1 MIFQWVD
8 HPNLRREDQLLCL
21 LFDLGMATKEQLLK
35 ITKWGFRSLDYA
47 FVMVRKLEKEIG
59 GETILI
65 RARYLPRLPTKI
77 KTAIYSL
84 TADGIRY
91 VQTIMELQ
99 GGKVKE
105 APAGQLVHY
114 SGINNILC
122 RSIEEFG
129 VVSWQ
134 SSYEIADLMIMRWS
148 ETIGEGLDR
157 RNVIRPDGGMRVGT
171 ESNYV
176 DLYVE
181 FDNDTEGPKQ
191 IETKFKRY
199 VDLYKNLR
207 LTRPIVWV
215 TISDKRKQYLERNW
229 DALKSVSYKNHVQLP
244 EMVFFVEGD
253 EIDWIKKKLIK
264 NKPEI

>member
-21 LFDLGMATKEQLLK
+21 LFDLGMATKEQLLT

-47 FVMVRKLEKEIG
+47 FVMARKMERELGEETFLVRTK
-59 GETILI
+59 
-65 RARYLPRLPTKI
+65 YLPRQPNKI

-84 TADGIRY
+84 TSEGIRY
-91 VQTIMELQ
+91 VQAIMELQ
-99 GGKVKE
+99 GDKVKE

-122 RSIEEFG
+122 RSIENFG
-129 VVSWQ
+129 VMSWQ
-134 SSYEIADLMIMRWS
+134 SSYEIADLMIMRWN
-148 ETIGEGLDR
+148 EKIGGEGLNR
-157 RNVIRPDGGMRVGT
+157 RNIIRPDGGMRVGT
-171 ESNYV
+171 ESSNI

-181 FDNDTEGPKQ
+181 FDNDTEGPRQ

-199 VDLYKNLR
+199 VDLYMSLELN
-207 LTRPIVWV
+207 RPIVWV
-215 TISDKRKQYLERNW
+215 TISEKRKQYLERNW
-229 DALKSVSYKNHVQLP
+229 NALKTISYANQDKLP

-253 EIDWIKKKLIK
+253 EIPWIKEKLEKK
-264 NKPEI
+264 